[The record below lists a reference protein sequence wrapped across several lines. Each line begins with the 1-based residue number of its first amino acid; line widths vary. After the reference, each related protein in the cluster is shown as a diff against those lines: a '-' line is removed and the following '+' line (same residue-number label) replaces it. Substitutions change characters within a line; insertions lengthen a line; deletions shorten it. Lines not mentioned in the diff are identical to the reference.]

1 MPLKFFNDWI
11 GEIETDNIYDL
22 TVLTPI
28 SKIGNKGAMLFSI
41 NKGLFLLQIDMEIN
55 DVIDLETSPFSWC
68 HPLDDLKF
76 TKLYGHYL
84 VLNPES

>member
-28 SKIGNKGAMLFSI
+28 SKIRNKGAMLLSI

-55 DVIDLETSPFSWC
+55 DVIDL
-68 HPLDDLKF
+68 
-76 TKLYGHYL
+76 
-84 VLNPES
+84 